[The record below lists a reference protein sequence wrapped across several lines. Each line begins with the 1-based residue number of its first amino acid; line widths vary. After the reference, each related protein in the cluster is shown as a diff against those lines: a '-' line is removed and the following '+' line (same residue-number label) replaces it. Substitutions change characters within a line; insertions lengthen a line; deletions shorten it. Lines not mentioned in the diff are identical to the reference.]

1 MTWHC
6 FEYFWAI
13 LQESSG
19 NLYWH
24 NWKVFLNRWL
34 CTGWERLQKVWF
46 GWDSQT
52 ILMARIHEDHNHILC
67 NPLLACVQTIYIPFI
82 HLPPDKTM
90 STSQHFLSSNIRIE
104 KIVPRSKI
112 RFCTLQIPFHGVQTI
127 PNTDILAYLCSYDGS
142 WKWAINQ
149 LF

>member
-1 MTWHC
+1 
-6 FEYFWAI
+6 
-13 LQESSG
+13 
-19 NLYWH
+19 
-24 NWKVFLNRWL
+24 
-34 CTGWERLQKVWF
+34 
-46 GWDSQT
+46 
-52 ILMARIHEDHNHILC
+52 MARIHEDHNHILC

-90 STSQHFLSSNIRIE
+90 STSQHFLSSNIRIA

-142 WKWAINQ
+142 GQ
-149 LF
+149 LTNCFSFSLCKLLFVSWCHILHVGSISSDLVHTMTKCYMGT